1 VLDIIR
7 KTIFFGFYEL
17 FILFTKLA
25 IFNCDAVFF
34 FVHFHASWFFGA
46 QFGIFNYFV
55 IFVISFCEFIIPY

>member
-1 VLDIIR
+1 M
-7 KTIFFGFYEL
+7 
-17 FILFTKLA
+17 FTKLA